1 MSLKALAAF
10 KINLRLLMWTCNAQ
24 LAVEPSYGLWLTRD
38 SLEE

>member
-10 KINLRLLMWTCNAQ
+10 KINLRLLVWTCNAQ
-24 LAVEPSYGLWLTRD
+24 LAVEPAFGPWLTRH